1 MCECE
6 RRMCEREREG
16 ERERER
22 GGRDSTLNM
31 AYLYT
36 LFYNIQR
43 VNEIRKIKF

>member
-1 MCECE
+1 MSVREK
-6 RRMCEREREG
+6 EREREG
-16 ERERER
+16 GRGKR
-22 GGRDSTLNM
+22 GGRNSALNM

>member
-1 MCECE
+1 
-6 RRMCEREREG
+6 MCERERERVK
-16 ERERER
+16 ERERGGGKR